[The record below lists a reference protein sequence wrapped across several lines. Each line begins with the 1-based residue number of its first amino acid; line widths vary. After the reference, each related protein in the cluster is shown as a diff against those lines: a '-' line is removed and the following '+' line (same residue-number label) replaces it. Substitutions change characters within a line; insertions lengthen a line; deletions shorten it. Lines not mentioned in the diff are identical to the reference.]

1 MFCKKISF
9 RDCVT
14 RFLQIS
20 FRDFDFFGSG
30 GLVDQKRLARC
41 PGDDN
46 PILIEDPSGCVPM
59 AVRSSGSLLSC
70 QRYHFGGIWSLE
82 DVRQL
87 NAFPLVGDILGGV
100 LLAVCYHV
108 QEAKTST
115 CSRFG
120 FGELGNQ
127 FPIAEFIGIYTYIFF
142 LLKKKFP
149 KRKINYK

>member
-59 AVRSSGSLLSC
+59 AVRSSGSLLYC
-70 QRYHFGGIWSLE
+70 QRYHVGGIWSLE

-87 NAFPLVGDILGGV
+87 NVFPLVGGILGGV
-100 LLAVCYHV
+100 LLAVCCHV

-120 FGELGNQ
+120 LGNW
-127 FPIAEFIGIYTYIFF
+127 GINFLSQDLLAYIHIFF
-142 LLKKKFP
+142 YYYKKSSP
-149 KRKINYK
+149 KEK